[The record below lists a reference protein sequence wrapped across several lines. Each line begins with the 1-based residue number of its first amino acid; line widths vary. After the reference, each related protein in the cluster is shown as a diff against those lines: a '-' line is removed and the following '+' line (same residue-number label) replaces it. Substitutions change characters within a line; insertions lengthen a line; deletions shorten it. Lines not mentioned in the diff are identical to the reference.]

1 MTWIYDDTGRYWM
14 DPPPIKKRAK
24 PKGRRFA
31 DVKVGDQLMQANPSH
46 DGKRQYPTIY
56 SLVTD
61 AWFDPVRG
69 EDDEEKGHLF
79 AVQQLGADGQPRG
92 RKAAFTR
99 FGLASQGYQYAD
111 IDYIGLALA
120 RASATDVVGIGH
132 AQVIRARP
140 KIPTG
145 SL

>member
-1 MTWIYDDTGRYWM
+1 MTWIYDETGRYWM

-31 DVKVGDQLMQANPSH
+31 AVKVGDQLMQTVQVEGRWRRS
-46 DGKRQYPTIY
+46 GYW
-56 SLVTD
+56 LVTD

-99 FGLASQGYQYAD
+99 FGLASQGYEYAD
-111 IDYIGLALA
+111 IDYISMAKA
-120 RASATDVVGIGH
+120 RAEAPEVVGIER
-132 AQVIRARP
+132 ARVIRVRP
-140 KIPTG
+140 KTPTG